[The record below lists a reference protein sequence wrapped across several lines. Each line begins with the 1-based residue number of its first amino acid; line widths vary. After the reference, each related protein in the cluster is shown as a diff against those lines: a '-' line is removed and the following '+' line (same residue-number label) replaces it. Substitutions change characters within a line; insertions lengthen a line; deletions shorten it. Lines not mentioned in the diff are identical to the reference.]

1 MEQINTS
8 QASDIGLIRMGSAAK
23 ESPTHSTSTSST
35 AWRSLGLHL
44 LWISQGDVLQNLC
57 QATSNNERSHRNLS
71 HSCRY
76 HRRSWPGARV
86 IAFWRRVLDEARVLT
101 GSSGLLRASTG
112 SYGLPRASAGLL
124 RASAPPGFCG
134 FYWLLRAPTDGLLRA
149 PTGFCGLLRASKPLS
164 CHLGFSFPIG
174 CFTLGV
180 VPRKHVEKTT
190 ENTTNMPGLQPSFV
204 EQPDMFSCF
213 GHTHTQKCF
222 ACFLI
227 LHLTLMLCEITYV
240 VSK

>member
-1 MEQINTS
+1 MPSASGAASPAAFES
-8 QASDIGLIRMGSAAK
+8 QHLAL
-23 ESPTHSTSTSST
+23 
-35 AWRSLGLHL
+35 LGLASGSVAPSNGRFVPWDTHV
-44 LWISQGDVLQNLC
+44 SQLQKGVSL
-57 QATSNNERSHRNLS
+57 
-71 HSCRY
+71 Y
-76 HRRSWPGARV
+76 
-86 IAFWRRVLDEARVLT
+86 F
-101 GSSGLLRASTG
+101 
-112 SYGLPRASAGLL
+112 
-124 RASAPPGFCG
+124 
-134 FYWLLRAPTDGLLRA
+134 
-149 PTGFCGLLRASKPLS
+149 KPLS